1 MEDDPAIA
9 GDLRLLRRVPELLVH
24 DGEIEKSNFDE
35 REVGHGLSVTVWES
49 PQDLE
54 DVLVGHENFGVV
66 SVKASV
72 FRGEGMAIVRVPLE
86 GNPNHC
92 EVFPRLGQGAQRRIK
107 KQAKWVYYPEWV
119 RAEHRVAVEPFE
131 SPA

>member
-35 REVGHGLSVTVWES
+35 RDEGHGLSVTVWES

-54 DVLVGHENFGVV
+54 DVLTGHENFGVV
-66 SVKASV
+66 SVKSSV
-72 FRGEGMAIVRVPLE
+72 LRAEGVIIARVPLD

-92 EVFPRLGQGAQRRIK
+92 EVFPRLSTGARRRIK
-107 KQAKWVYYPEWV
+107 RQAKWVYFPDWV
-119 RAEHRVAVEPFE
+119 CAEHRVPVEEF
-131 SPA
+131 